1 MPTHIGII
9 MDGNGRWA
17 AARGL
22 PRAMG
27 HRAGAEA
34 TKRAIEAT
42 AQAGIPWL
50 TLFAFSSENWR
61 RPAQEVLELTGL
73 LRHYLR
79 HEVAQLVRDGVRLRV
94 IGDRARFG
102 AETGEAILRAERDTA
117 GGTRL
122 NLNVALSYGSRAE
135 ILAAARAMA
144 QAMAECILLAP

>member
-79 HEVAQLVRDGVRLRV
+79 HEVAQLVRDGGKLRV
-94 IGDRARFG
+94 RHAAQVGG
-102 AETGEAILRAERDTA
+102 AVHAVEQRRDGATFL
-117 GGTRL
+117 G
-122 NLNVALSYGSRAE
+122 
-135 ILAAARAMA
+135 
-144 QAMAECILLAP
+144 